1 MHRILASPSRME
13 VVHVLKQKA
22 IQAALT
28 TYTFVLVALLPIF
41 LIFVPSV
48 LTGNEESLS
57 AYFLVLSLVQ
67 ILLYISYAVMR
78 CFIDSF
84 DGYTSLQRIQ
94 VA

>member
-1 MHRILASPSRME
+1 M
-13 VVHVLKQKA
+13 VHVLKQKA

-28 TYTFVLVALLPIF
+28 TYTFVLVARLPTF

-57 AYFLVLSLVQ
+57 AYFFVLSLVH
-67 ILLYISYAVMR
+67 ILSYASYTLMR
-78 CFIDSF
+78 CFINSF
-84 DGYTSLQRIQ
+84 DSYTSLQRIQ